1 MKLFCKRFWF
11 AAMTALGLI
20 CSESVGLGQ
29 SPRIVSITVSGGQV
43 SLGCVFATGDSI
55 ELQAS
60 SSVTGAWS
68 LMGSATGGTS
78 PVTFVVPVTAAQRFF
93 RIRDVTSGA
102 YSVNTAGYINL
113 NPGNSW
119 SLIANQLLGV
129 ARLQDLFPVP
139 PDGTTVYKV
148 GAGGVDCSLYDELG
162 ADWFDCATFNPSA
175 MTLRPGEGA
184 FFSGS
189 QGLTETLVGEVP
201 EVGVKASQPGPVTPP
216 VQATGAALVRLKLRL
231 AGL

>member
-1 MKLFCKRFWF
+1 MKVSWQGFWI

-78 PVTFVVPVTAAQRFF
+78 PVTFVVPVTGAQRFF
-93 RIRDVTSGA
+93 RVHDVTSGA
-102 YSVNTAGYINL
+102 YSVNT
-113 NPGNSW
+113 
-119 SLIANQLLGV
+119 
-129 ARLQDLFPVP
+129 
-139 PDGTTVYKV
+139 
-148 GAGGVDCSLYDELG
+148 
-162 ADWFDCATFNPSA
+162 
-175 MTLRPGEGA
+175 
-184 FFSGS
+184 
-189 QGLTETLVGEVP
+189 
-201 EVGVKASQPGPVTPP
+201 
-216 VQATGAALVRLKLRL
+216 
-231 AGL
+231 